1 MSRFLLNLV
10 RRGAGLPP
18 EAPATPSIAPLFI
31 PPMAPSEPEANGKTM
46 GPTSLHEPAV
56 FSAADDG
63 RAESP
68 APVSTAAHRPDSG
81 SDVDSSSQ
89 QTPAS
94 SKPQPSH
101 PAVIQPEQ
109 NLTRPGMVQP
119 STDPIH
125 PETTR
130 PETDAGTDSVSFKP
144 ITSAAPLPVRISPPL
159 EPALENPVIEKAA
172 PAYEPPAQQR
182 PARMPSQRTADATND
197 PHRSKRSPA
206 EMAKI
211 EQLVR
216 PAPPTWSP
224 PVLAR
229 PATHNGDAL
238 NERSVEVR
246 IGTIEIKSEPAPQPP
261 PQHSTSQ
268 PAAPAGFD
276 AFHTRRNYVNWKD
289 AY

>member
-18 EAPATPSIAPLFI
+18 EAPATPSIVPLFM
-31 PPMAPSEPEANGKTM
+31 PPMAPSEPEVNGKDM
-46 GPTSLHEPAV
+46 GPTSLREPAM

-63 RAESP
+63 SAESP
-68 APVSTAAHRPDSG
+68 APVSTASHRPDSG

-89 QTPAS
+89 PTPAS

-101 PAVIQPEQ
+101 PAVIRPKQ
-109 NLTRPGMVQP
+109 NLLRSEMIQP
-119 STDPIH
+119 AAGPTP

-130 PETDAGTDSVSFKP
+130 PETDAGTGPVSSRP
-144 ITSAAPLPVRISPPL
+144 TIAAAPLPAQISPPT

-172 PAYEPPAQQR
+172 SAFEPPAQQR
-182 PARMPSQRTADATND
+182 PARVPSPRNTNVTDD
-197 PHRSKRSPA
+197 PHLSNASPA
-206 EMAKI
+206 ETAKI

-224 PVLAR
+224 PVLTR
-229 PATHNGDAL
+229 PASHDGDAL
-238 NERSVEVR
+238 QERSVEVR
-246 IGTIEIKSEPAPQPP
+246 IGTIEVRSEPAPQPP
-261 PQHSTSQ
+261 SQHPTSR

-276 AFHTRRNYVNWKD
+276 AFHAIRNYVNWKD